1 MDMKKV
7 KGVANFDSKFV
18 TFDDGSVYIRF
29 DYGGFYEW
37 YERTDNTFSL
47 SDVVDSKDLEESL
60 GNYESSREPNVI
72 DFDEIR
78 LKQGIT
84 YTTID

>member
-7 KGVANFDSKFV
+7 KGVTNFDSKFV

-29 DYGGFYEW
+29 DFGGFYEW
-37 YERTDNTFSL
+37 YERADNTFSF
-47 SDVVDSKDLEESL
+47 SDVIDSKDLEESL

-78 LKQGIT
+78 LKQGAT
-84 YTTID
+84 SSPID